1 MKDQNSHSKGLSDV
15 KLLILYPGFSENWD
29 LDKNVVEPLLEIFP
43 RAVSYNFGD
52 RYKKI
57 GGRLMNREL
66 LELFLSEKQDYVFI
80 HMSVE
85 EIYKSTIARMTN
97 SGVLTIGWF
106 SDDQVVFHK
115 YSKWWG
121 AVLSYCITLNRKS
134 YKSYLQLGIN
144 AILSQPAANPKS
156 YHSHPCSRIYD
167 VSFIGALYPHRNEFF
182 QKLSNLGIAI
192 NLFGKAGGQYI
203 PFEDMVRI
211 FSESKINLNLC
222 GSYASAA
229 IKQIKAHIYEIT
241 MSGGFLLTEYAPH
254 IEDYFEIGKEIVV
267 FDGVEDAVQ
276 KIEYY
281 LNHDDERKEIA
292 KAGYERALRDHTWN
306 CRFRELFDQIE
317 KLESQKRSNNRE
329 NNLTDISRNGRMPYW
344 PGKSWEEKR
353 QNQKEMAKFYIH
365 CGHTFFIKGRLIIA
379 INEFIHAFRVYPLS
393 IFNCLNLIY
402 VLMKKYLRKII
413 PQNWRK
419 KIKEVFNIEGTRI
432 S

>member
-1 MKDQNSHSKGLSDV
+1 MKDQNSHSREFSDV

-57 GGRLMNREL
+57 GGRSMNREL
-66 LELFLSEKQDYVFI
+66 IELFLSEKPDYVFI

-106 SDDQVVFHK
+106 SDDQVVFHE

-121 AVLSYCITLNRKS
+121 AVLSYCITLDRKS

-156 YHSHPCSRIYD
+156 YHPHPCSRIYD

-254 IEDYFEIGKEIVV
+254 IEDYFEIGKEIVC
-267 FDGVEDAVQ
+267 FEGDDDAAE
-276 KIEYY
+276 KIKYY
-281 LNHDDERKEIA
+281 LSHDEERKIIA
-292 KAGYERALRDHTWN
+292 TAGYERALRDHTWGH
-306 CRFRELFDQIE
+306 RFKDILDQIE
-317 KLESQKRSNNRE
+317 ELECQE
-329 NNLTDISRNGRMPYW
+329 NSDSRTMGIGDKSGKPISYW
-344 PGKSWEEKR
+344 PGKSWEEKKR
-353 QNQKEMAKFYIH
+353 HEKDVSIFYIRW
-365 CGHTFFIKGRLIIA
+365 GNIFLKEGRFITA
-379 INEFIHAFRVYPLS
+379 INEYMYAHSIYPLS
-393 IFNCLNLIY
+393 IFVMVNMIY
-402 VLMKKYLRKII
+402 KSIKNKLRKAI
-413 PQNWRK
+413 PENWRK
-419 KIKEVFNIEGTRI
+419 EIKKIINMRKTRVL
-432 S
+432 

>member
-1 MKDQNSHSKGLSDV
+1 MKDQNSHSREFSDV

-57 GGRLMNREL
+57 GGRSMNREL
-66 LELFLSEKQDYVFI
+66 LELFLSEKPDYVFI

-85 EIYKSTIARMTN
+85 EIYKSTISRMTN

-121 AVLSYCITLNRKS
+121 AVLSYCITLDRKS

-156 YHSHPCSRIYD
+156 YHPHPCSRIYD

-254 IEDYFEIGKEIVV
+254 LEDYFEIGKEIVV

-281 LNHDDERKEIA
+281 LNHDDERKKIA
-292 KAGYERALRDHTWN
+292 KAGYERVLRDHTWGH
-306 CRFRELFDQIE
+306 RFKALFDQIE
-317 KLESQKRSNNRE
+317 ELECQE
-329 NNLTDISRNGRMPYW
+329 NSGSGFRALSDKSENPPIPYW
-344 PGKSWEEKR
+344 PARSIEEEKEHR
-353 QNQKEMAKFYIH
+353 KEMATFYIRWANR
-365 CGHTFFIKGRLIIA
+365 FIIDGRLITA
-379 INEFIHAFRVYPLS
+379 INEFIQASCIYRLSFLVWLKLVYLS
-393 IFNCLNLIY
+393 IKARFRESVPECWRRRIKKFLI
-402 VLMKKYLRKII
+402 
-413 PQNWRK
+413 
-419 KIKEVFNIEGTRI
+419 
-432 S
+432 

>member
-1 MKDQNSHSKGLSDV
+1 MKDQNSHSREFSDV

-57 GGRLMNREL
+57 GGRSMNREL
-66 LELFLSEKQDYVFI
+66 LELFLSEKPDYVFI

-85 EIYKSTIARMTN
+85 EIYKSTISRMTN

-121 AVLSYCITLNRKS
+121 AVLSYCITLGRKS

-156 YHSHPCSRIYD
+156 YHPHPCSRIYD

-182 QKLSNLGIAI
+182 QKLSNMGIAI

-211 FSESKINLNLC
+211 FSESKVNLNLC

-254 IEDYFEIGKEIVV
+254 LEDYFEIGKEIVV

-306 CRFRELFDQIE
+306 CRFRELFDQVE
-317 KLESQKRSNNRE
+317 KLESQKRLNNRE
-329 NNLTDISRNGRMPYW
+329 NSLTDISRNGRMPYW
-344 PGKSWEEKR
+344 PGKSGEEKKR
-353 QNQKEMAKFYIH
+353 HEKDVSMFYIRW
-365 CGHTFFIKGRLIIA
+365 GNIFLKEGRFITA
-379 INEFIHAFRVYPLS
+379 INEYIYAHSIYPLS
-393 IFNCLNLIY
+393 IFVMVNMIH
-402 VLMKKYLRKII
+402 KSIKDKLRKAI
-413 PQNWRK
+413 PEKWRK
-419 KIKEVFNIEGTRI
+419 EIKKIINMRKMRVF
-432 S
+432 